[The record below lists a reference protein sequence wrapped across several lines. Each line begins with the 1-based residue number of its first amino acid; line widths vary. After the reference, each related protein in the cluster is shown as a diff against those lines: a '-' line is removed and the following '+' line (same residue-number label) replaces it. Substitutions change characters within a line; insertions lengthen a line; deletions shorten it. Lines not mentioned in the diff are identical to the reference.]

1 MYTATGALGTTYSV
15 STSTMPI
22 SVFLGIVSALIIPIL
37 IVAAIMIISLWIIF
51 RKAGRKGWEC
61 IIPFY
66 NLYVML
72 LIVGLPGWWVFV
84 WIVVAIIPVIGGV
97 CNFAFGIYLAYRLA
111 QRFGKG
117 VGFTLG
123 MIFLPFIFYPI

>member
-1 MYTATGALGTTYSV
+1 
-15 STSTMPI
+15 MPI
-22 SVFLGIVSALIIPIL
+22 SVFLGIVSAFIIPIL

-123 MIFLPFIFYPI
+123 MIFLPFIFYPILAFGKAQYASSI